1 MLNANISSRALPLPA
16 VGHDDHLATTTEKR
30 SEEEWDRLEAEYVRD
45 VEEAMAAFD
54 RDDRES
60 TRADEAHMVWVL
72 NGQMDEMD
80 RAAAAAAPVEAQEQ
94 LVEFDGVLYSQA
106 W

>member
-1 MLNANISSRALPLPA
+1 
-16 VGHDDHLATTTEKR
+16 
-30 SEEEWDRLEAEYVRD
+30 
-45 VEEAMAAFD
+45 
-54 RDDRES
+54 
-60 TRADEAHMVWVL
+60 MVWVL